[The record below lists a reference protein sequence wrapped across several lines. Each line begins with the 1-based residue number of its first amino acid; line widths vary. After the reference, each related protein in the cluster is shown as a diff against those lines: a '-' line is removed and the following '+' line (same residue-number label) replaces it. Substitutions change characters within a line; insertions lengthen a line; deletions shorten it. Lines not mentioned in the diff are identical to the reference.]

1 MFFSDCIG
9 SAFNAKGSMQ
19 CPNCRHT
26 ENGQWL
32 YANGCR
38 QRDELILEDIIN
50 EEEYDVFAEVSEIRY
65 PHDLMVSIRT
75 NLFSCIVKG
84 SGLSVLFMSFKVGM
98 LFKLQ
103 QLSGEW
109 CPYQG
114 SYAQLS
120 LSFG

>member
-1 MFFSDCIG
+1 VFLSDCIG

-19 CPNCRHT
+19 CPNCRHV

-50 EEEYDVFAEVSEIRY
+50 EEEFDVFAEVSEIRY
-65 PHDLMVSIRT
+65 PHDLMVSNTLVI
-75 NLFSCIVKG
+75 SCGGGYGILVMLVKFG
-84 SGLSVLFMSFKVGM
+84 HVYN
-98 LFKLQ
+98 LQ